1 MTPTRAGVLAH
12 RLERQFLGAERAA
25 DAATVVARLGGVLA
39 HDPVAAELA
48 VALRCTDPTPGAVG
62 AAGAA
67 GDLVSI
73 FTFRG
78 AVHHV
83 AVEQA
88 GAWLALRGA
97 GRQWERKSWREAY
110 RLEPEDWPALGEA
123 VRGALADGPLTPKE
137 LGAALAAYS
146 ALRHLGPVFDDDP
159 WALLKALCWQGVLAV
174 GPAREGRTT
183 LVDLADTPRW
193 RGLWPLKEAGP
204 FAVRHY
210 LDAYGPATPEHLH
223 HWLGAGLSAGRRRI
237 EGWLQDVA
245 DDLLTLDIE
254 GQEVLALAEHED
266 SLRTAEG
273 HEAVHLLPGHDQW
286 VMGPG
291 TQDEDVVPPALRP
304 AVSRGSGLVLVCGVV
319 RGTWRLTG
327 GDVEVAPAEGV
338 VLPDQALA
346 TAVERLVACARLTP

>member
-25 DAATVVARLGGVLA
+25 D
-39 HDPVAAELA
+39 
-48 VALRCTDPTPGAVG
+48 

-97 GRQWERKSWREAY
+97 GRQWERKRWREAY

-146 ALRHLGPVFDDDP
+146 ALR
-159 WALLKALCWQGVLAV
+159 
-174 GPAREGRTT
+174 
-183 LVDLADTPRW
+183 
-193 RGLWPLKEAGP
+193 
-204 FAVRHY
+204 
-210 LDAYGPATPEHLH
+210 
-223 HWLGAGLSAGRRRI
+223 
-237 EGWLQDVA
+237 
-245 DDLLTLDIE
+245 
-254 GQEVLALAEHED
+254 
-266 SLRTAEG
+266 
-273 HEAVHLLPGHDQW
+273 
-286 VMGPG
+286 
-291 TQDEDVVPPALRP
+291 P

-327 GDVEVAPAEGV
+327 GDVEVAPAEGWCSRTRRS
-338 VLPDQALA
+338 PPRSRA
-346 TAVERLVACARLTP
+346 